1 LLLILAALLPVLA
14 LAGGIGALWL
24 QNQQE
29 LMRTQA
35 IRDAARLLER
45 VEHEFDRHFDLLQLL
60 SVARAL
66 RADPPDLQRFHSF
79 LSDFQRDFPAWN
91 RVILLDRNSRQVLNT
106 SVPLGTPLPDFGEA
120 RGFSR
125 VLETKKPVVG
135 NVSGPGPLSSGER
148 QVNLRVPVL
157 DANKEVKFVL
167 LVSVTLEDLATA
179 LSAANIDPS
188 WRAFLVDGD
197 DVIAA
202 STRSPDN
209 VGRKAA
215 DDAIAARKTGT
226 EGVYEGASLSGNPVI
241 TAFSKSPET
250 GWSAHVSIPT
260 PLFNAPFTRSL
271 WVLGFAGVGA
281 ALLTALLLWLIRREI
296 VSARQQIALRERAS
310 RMESLG
316 RMTGGVAHDFNN
328 LLMIMLGNI
337 ELLERKLAGNPAAER
352 NISAIKKA
360 AERGAQLTAELL
372 AFSRGETSQAD
383 VVDLAE
389 RIRAMLSMLRHS
401 LPVTIKIDLR
411 IAPGVF
417 KVSVDPIQLDLAVLN
432 IAVNARDAMPEG
444 GILAIRIERAP
455 FPDRS
460 GRQGILLSI
469 ADTGTGVPAEALP
482 HVFEPFFTTKGTGKG
497 TGLGLSQVYGF
508 AKAAGGLADITSK
521 QGRGTTVSIF
531 LPEASG
537 TVTPA
542 STADVSSAPPL
553 PSRNAARVLLVD
565 DNDEVRSVAAAFL
578 TEQGFQV
585 QQAVN
590 GSEALAMLEQGGID
604 YLISDIVMPD
614 GPDGFGVATSARRRW
629 PDLPILLVSGYSIHT
644 QEAARLG
651 FEVLPKPF
659 DMAGLAAA
667 IDRGLAAPQDKR
679 SSPQ

>member
-1 LLLILAALLPVLA
+1 
-14 LAGGIGALWL
+14 
-24 QNQQE
+24 
-29 LMRTQA
+29 M
-35 IRDAARLLER
+35 
-45 VEHEFDRHFDLLQLL
+45 
-60 SVARAL
+60 L
-66 RADPPDLQRFHSF
+66 RSDPPDLQRFYIF
-79 LSDFQRDFPAWN
+79 LSEFQRDFPTWN
-91 RVILLDRNSRQVLNT
+91 RVVLLDRNAKQVLNT
-106 SVPLGTPLPDFGEA
+106 SVPFGTPLPDFGEA
-120 RGFSR
+120 RAFSR
-125 VLETKKPVVG
+125 VLETKGPVLG
-135 NVSGPGPLSSGER
+135 NVSGPGPSPSGQR

-157 DANKEVKFVL
+157 DDSKEVKFVL

-179 LSAANIDPS
+179 LAAANIDPS

-202 STRSPDN
+202 STWSPDN

-215 DDAIAARKTGT
+215 EDAIAARKTGT
-226 EGVYEGASLSGNPVI
+226 EGVYEGASLSGNQVI

-328 LLMIMLGNI
+328 LLMIMLGNV
-337 ELLERKLAGNPAAER
+337 ELLERKLAGSAGAER
-352 NISAIKKA
+352 NLDAIKKA
-360 AERGAQLTAELL
+360 AERGAQITAELL
-372 AFSRGETSQAD
+372 AFSRGEASQAD

-401 LPVTIKIDLR
+401 LPPTIKIDLK
-411 IAPGVF
+411 IANGLF
-417 KVSVDPIQLDLAVLN
+417 KVHVDPIQLDLAVLN

-508 AKAAGGLADITSK
+508 AKAAGGLADITSR
-521 QGRGTTVSIF
+521 QGKGTTVSIF

-537 TVTPA
+537 TVKPA
-542 STADVSSAPPL
+542 TIADTLSTPL
-553 PSRNAARVLLVD
+553 PPRNAARVLLVD

-590 GSEALAMLEQGGID
+590 GSEALSILEQGNID

-629 PDLPILLVSGYSIHT
+629 PDLPILLVSGYSTHT

-667 IDRGLAAPQDKR
+667 IDRGLAAPHGKQ
-679 SSPQ
+679 STPQ